1 MSKIKTVHVTK
12 QLNPDVAASD
22 LSLFWQQNPTIGKD
36 DIISIIIDA
45 AFVEGQGIHHNVF
58 VTYSDHRL

>member
-1 MSKIKTVHVTK
+1 MSKLKTVHVTK

-22 LSLFWQQNPTIGKD
+22 LTKFWTDNPHIEKE
-36 DIISIIIDA
+36 DIVSIIIDA

-58 VTYSDHRL
+58 VTYNER